1 MEGERIQ
8 HSPSDAEQD
17 SLIRL
22 AMCAQGHTV
31 VKVTPSK
38 GPDRWWLYE
47 SMLRSRLFEEA
58 VSRLWHDGAIS
69 GEMHLGTGEEG
80 IVAGVVDHLVD
91 GDAMALDHRGT
102 PPMLM
107 RGIDPVALLREFMG
121 HPDGLCGGKGG
132 HMHLFSPEQ
141 FIASSGIVGS
151 SGPTAT
157 GFALAGTLLRPRS
170 VAVAF
175 FGEGATNQGM
185 LMESF
190 NLAVAWK
197 LPVLFVCKDNQWAI
211 TTESPSVTGGSVT
224 ERARSFGMTAVEV
237 EGWDVEAVWRAAGP
251 VIADARAGR
260 GPAFIHASCIH
271 NEGHFLGDHLVRI
284 ARRPV
289 VEMATMTG
297 PLLKSMA
304 RVKGAGA
311 TDRAASLMSIL
322 GLIRRSFKERSRSSK
337 DPVARL
343 RLLLRTDLRRLSKV
357 EERVTRELADVLER
371 VSGSRESEVE

>member
-1 MEGERIQ
+1 M
-8 HSPSDAEQD
+8 A
-17 SLIRL
+17 
-22 AMCAQGHTV
+22 
-31 VKVTPSK
+31 
-38 GPDRWWLYE
+38 PDPWRLYE
-47 SMLRSRLFEEA
+47 SMLTSRLFEEA

-80 IVAGVVDHLVD
+80 IVAGVVDHLTD

-107 RGIDPVALLREFMG
+107 RGIDPVSLLREFMG
-121 HPDGLCGGKGG
+121 HPAGLCGGKGG

-141 FIASSGIVGS
+141 FIASSGIVGA
-151 SGPTAT
+151 SGPTAA
-157 GFALAGTLLRPRS
+157 GFALAGTLLRPGS

-175 FGEGATNQGM
+175 FGEGAVNQGM

-224 ERARSFGMTAVEV
+224 ERARSFGMRVAEV
-237 EGWDVEAVWRAAGP
+237 EGWNVEDVWQAAGSA
-251 VIADARAGR
+251 IGDARAGR

-271 NEGHFLGDHLVRI
+271 TEGHFLGDHLVRI
-284 ARRPV
+284 ARRPAG
-289 VEMATMTG
+289 EMAGMTG

-304 RVKGAGA
+304 SAGGAGVA
-311 TDRAASLMSIL
+311 GRASSLVSLL
-322 GLIRRSFKERSRSSK
+322 GLIGRSFKERTGNSR
-337 DPVARL
+337 DPIARTRGALRADSDRLGEIEDRVARNV
-343 RLLLRTDLRRLSKV
+343 S
-357 EERVTRELADVLER
+357 DVVAQALEGWEGEGR
-371 VSGSRESEVE
+371 